1 MHIHNLIQRYP
12 ALAGCQ
18 SDIAAAAGMLIDCFA
33 GGGKLLVCGN
43 GGSAADAEHIV
54 GELMKAFLL
63 PRRLPDAE
71 IQALQKLDEDG
82 AWLAATLER
91 GLPAVSLCAHSA
103 LMTAV
108 ANDRTAETIFAQ
120 QVTALG
126 CPGDVL
132 MTISTS
138 GNSRNCVLAA
148 KMAKLRDL
156 RVIALTG
163 AKESRLSA
171 AADVCI
177 RVPETETYKVQEMHL
192 PVYHALCAQIEAHFF
207 GE

>member
-1 MHIHNLIQRYP
+1 MYIHNLIQRYP
-12 ALAGCQ
+12 ALAECRA
-18 SDIAAAAGMLIDCFA
+18 DIASASGMLIDCFT

-43 GGSAADAEHIV
+43 GGSAADADHIV

-71 IQALQKLDEDG
+71 MQALQALGEDG
-82 AWLAATLER
+82 AYLADTLER

-108 ANDRTAETIFAQ
+108 ANDRTAETVFAQ
-120 QVTALG
+120 QTTALG
-126 CPGDVL
+126 RPGDVL
-132 MTISTS
+132 MTLSTS

-148 KMAKLRDL
+148 HAAKLRGM

-163 AKESRLSA
+163 RTESRLSA

-177 RVPETETYKVQEMHL
+177 RVPETETYKVQELHL

-207 GE
+207 GG

>member
-1 MHIHNLIQRYP
+1 MYIHNLIQRYP
-12 ALAGCQ
+12 ALAECRA
-18 SDIAAAAGMLIDCFA
+18 DIAAASGMLIYCFT

-43 GGSAADAEHIV
+43 GGSAADADHIV

-71 IQALQKLDEDG
+71 MQALQALGEDG
-82 AWLAATLER
+82 AYLADTLER

-108 ANDRTAETIFAQ
+108 ANDRTAETVFAQ
-120 QVTALG
+120 QTTALG
-126 CPGDVL
+126 RPGDVL
-132 MTISTS
+132 MTLSTS

-148 KMAKLRDL
+148 HAAKLRGM

-163 AKESRLSA
+163 RTESRLSA
-171 AADVCI
+171 AADICI
-177 RVPETETYKVQEMHL
+177 RVPETETYKVQELHL

-207 GE
+207 AE

>member
-1 MHIHNLIQRYP
+1 MYIHNLIQRYP
-12 ALAGCQ
+12 ALAECRA
-18 SDIAAAAGMLIDCFA
+18 DIASASGMLIDCFT

-43 GGSAADAEHIV
+43 GGSAADADHIV

-71 IQALQKLDEDG
+71 MQALQTLGEDG
-82 AWLAATLER
+82 AYLADTLER

-108 ANDRTAETIFAQ
+108 ANDRTAETVFAQ
-120 QVTALG
+120 QTTALG
-126 CPGDVL
+126 RPGDVL
-132 MTISTS
+132 MTLSTS

-148 KMAKLRDL
+148 HAAKLRGM

-163 AKESRLSA
+163 RAESRLSA
-171 AADVCI
+171 AADICI
-177 RVPETETYKVQEMHL
+177 RVPETETYKVQELHL
-192 PVYHALCAQIEAHFF
+192 PVYHALCAQTEAHFF
-207 GE
+207 GG